1 MSVSGCLALIVALG
15 SAEMDLRS
23 QKISNG
29 WLLTAMLL
37 GFLYQCFDP
46 GGKGPS
52 EFAAGSITPV
62 LLLGGLFY
70 FRMLGAGDIKLLS
83 ALGGIM
89 GDKAIRSCVLW
100 SVIFGAVISVMI
112 LCVCGCW
119 LQRLLYFTDYIKRY
133 LTTKTRKPYRL
144 KGQRQEHFHFS
155 VPVLMGVLLWIGGFY

>member
-70 FRMLGAGDIKLLS
+70 FRMLGAGDINYCLRWE
-83 ALGGIM
+83 ALW
-89 GDKAIRSCVLW
+89 A
-100 SVIFGAVISVMI
+100 
-112 LCVCGCW
+112 
-119 LQRLLYFTDYIKRY
+119 IKRY
-133 LTTKTRKPYRL
+133 A
-144 KGQRQEHFHFS
+144 
-155 VPVLMGVLLWIGGFY
+155 PVSSGL

>member
-1 MSVSGCLALIVALG
+1 M
-15 SAEMDLRS
+15 
-23 QKISNG
+23 
-29 WLLTAMLL
+29 
-37 GFLYQCFDP
+37 
-46 GGKGPS
+46 
-52 EFAAGSITPV
+52 
-62 LLLGGLFY
+62 
-70 FRMLGAGDIKLLS
+70 GA
-83 ALGGIM
+83 
-89 GDKAIRSCVLW
+89 KAIRSCVFW